1 MFHTD
6 SFSQLLTIT
15 ASYQAAKGSEMALSI
30 EETVNKHELALKKYR
45 GLYAFAD
52 LLATYL
58 VLYVLFVLFN
68 MRDLFL
74 MFNIFEPYTGA
85 RYNILGFG
93 IVFETL
99 GLIFLAF
106 VLSLIFTAIR
116 HYRAEK
122 KDAIA
127 LIEETH
133 PVLKERLRT
142 AYDNRSTDNIIVRD
156 LIGGVI
162 IDSKSVQSSSFL
174 DRRKLAK
181 DLCVIVFAVS
191 VLAYV
196 AGTGYQTT
204 LSPTDLNGVIDKLP
218 LVSNSNSELYPVD
231 ENGGTSNNTSQEG
244 IFGKPA
250 VVVVEG
256 KEVDLKIPPGTGQ
269 GFTSQETG
277 EQTNESF
284 TQSGLVNPEAAA
296 SQAYYDN
303 LPEGYRNVIQ
313 SYFEGLA
320 EE

>member
-1 MFHTD
+1 
-6 SFSQLLTIT
+6 
-15 ASYQAAKGSEMALSI
+15 MALSI
-30 EETVNKHELALKKYR
+30 EEIVNKHESVLKNYR

-52 LLATYL
+52 LFATFL
-58 VLYVLFVLFN
+58 VLYLLFVLFN

-74 MFNIFEPYTGA
+74 MFSIFEPYTGA

-93 IVFETL
+93 VIFETL

-106 VLSLIFTAIR
+106 ALSLILIAFR

-127 LIEETH
+127 LIEEAY

-142 AYDNRSTDNIIVRD
+142 AYDNRNMDNIIVRD

-162 IDSKSVQSSSFL
+162 IDSKPVKSSSFL
-174 DRRKLAK
+174 NRRKLAR
-181 DLCVIVFAVS
+181 DLFVIVFAVS
-191 VLAYV
+191 ILAYV

-204 LSPTDLNGVIDKLP
+204 VSPTDLNGVIEEIP
-218 LVSNSNSELYPVD
+218 FISGSNAELYPVE
-231 ENGGTSNNTSQEG
+231 ENGGTSNNDNQENL
-244 IFGKPA
+244 FGEPA

-256 KEVDLKIPPGTGQ
+256 KEVDLKIPPGAGQ
-269 GFTSQETG
+269 GFTSQEAG
-277 EQTNESF
+277 KQMNESF
-284 TQSGLVNPEAAA
+284 IQSGLVNPEAAA
-296 SQAYYDN
+296 SQAYYEN

>member
-1 MFHTD
+1 
-6 SFSQLLTIT
+6 
-15 ASYQAAKGSEMALSI
+15 MALSI
-30 EETVNKHELALKKYR
+30 EEIVNKHESALKKYR
-45 GLYAFAD
+45 GFYAFAD

-74 MFNIFEPYTGA
+74 MFSIFEPYTGA
-85 RYNILGFG
+85 KYNILGFG
-93 IVFETL
+93 VIFETL

-106 VLSLIFTAIR
+106 ALSLILTAIR
-116 HYRAEK
+116 HYRTQK

-127 LIEETH
+127 LIEEGH

-142 AYDNRSTDNIIVRD
+142 AYDNRDTDNIIVRD

-181 DLCVIVFAVS
+181 NLFVIVFAVS
-191 VLAYV
+191 ILAYV

-218 LVSNSNSELYPVD
+218 FVSDSNSDLYPVE
-231 ENGGTSNNTSQEG
+231 ENGGTSNNTSQEN

-269 GFTSQETG
+269 GFTSQEEG
-277 EQTNESF
+277 EQMNESF
-284 TQSGLVNPEAAA
+284 TQSDLVDPDTAA
-296 SQAYYDN
+296 SDAYYDN

-313 SYFEGLA
+313 NYFEGLA

>member
-1 MFHTD
+1 
-6 SFSQLLTIT
+6 
-15 ASYQAAKGSEMALSI
+15 MALII
-30 EETVNKHELALKKYR
+30 EEIVNKHESVLKKYR

-52 LLATYL
+52 LLATYF
-58 VLYVLFVLFN
+58 VLYILFVLFN

-74 MFNIFEPYTGA
+74 MFSIFEPYTGA
-85 RYNILGFG
+85 KYSILGFG
-93 IVFETL
+93 VVFETL

-106 VLSLIFTAIR
+106 ALSLILTAIR

-127 LIEETH
+127 LLEETH
-133 PVLKERLRT
+133 PVLRERLRT
-142 AYDNRSTDNIIVRD
+142 AYDNRNTDNIIVRD

-162 IDSKSVQSSSFL
+162 IDSKPLQSSSFL
-174 DRRKLAK
+174 DRRKLTK
-181 DLCVIVFAVS
+181 DLIVIVFAVT

-196 AGTGYQTT
+196 VETGYQTT

-218 LVSNSNSELYPVD
+218 LVSNSNSDLYPVD
-231 ENGGTSNNTSQEG
+231 ENGGTSNNTSQES

-256 KEVDLKIPPGTGQ
+256 KDVDLTIPPGTGQ
-269 GFTSQETG
+269 GFTSQEEG
-277 EQTNESF
+277 EQMNESF
-284 TQSGLVNPEAAA
+284 TQSGMVNPEAEA
-296 SQAYYDN
+296 SKAYYDN